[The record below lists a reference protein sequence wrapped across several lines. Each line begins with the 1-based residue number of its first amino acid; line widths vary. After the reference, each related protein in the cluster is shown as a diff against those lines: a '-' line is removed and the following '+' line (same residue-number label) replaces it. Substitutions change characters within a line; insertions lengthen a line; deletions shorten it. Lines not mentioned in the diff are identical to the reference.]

1 MEINNGRLAMLG
13 IFGFLSA
20 DKVAGSVPSL
30 NDIAIP
36 CDGKDM
42 APFIADGMSLA
53 LLDIQDIVATV

>member
-1 MEINNGRLAMLG
+1 MEVNNGRLAMLG
-13 IFGFLSA
+13 IVGFLSA

-36 CDGKDM
+36 CDGNVM

>member
-1 MEINNGRLAMLG
+1 MEVNNGRLAMLG
-13 IFGFLSA
+13 IVGFLSA

-36 CDGKDM
+36 YDGKDM
-42 APFIADGMSLA
+42 APFIADGMSLV